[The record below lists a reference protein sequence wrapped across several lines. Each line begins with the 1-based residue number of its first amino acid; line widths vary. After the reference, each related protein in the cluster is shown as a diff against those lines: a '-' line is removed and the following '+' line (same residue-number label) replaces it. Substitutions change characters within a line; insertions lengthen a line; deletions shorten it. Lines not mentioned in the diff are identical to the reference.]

1 LSVQQHFLLLA
12 CDGQFL
18 KWAKLDKAKKKVATT
33 FKTNK
38 VWEAQTRALKSLE
51 SQIQSLEN
59 ATKDLKNKIKNDKL
73 DAYYSQ
79 SSDCLAYATK
89 VWKSCLRLSEL
100 KKLQWEL
107 EGRDSTGRKI
117 RED

>member
-1 LSVQQHFLLLA
+1 MLSVY
-12 CDGQFL
+12 DGSSL
-18 KWAKLDKAKKKVATT
+18 RWAQAKKQAKKQVDT

-73 DAYYSQ
+73 DADYSQ

-89 VWKSCLRLSEL
+89 VWKSCLRLAEL